1 MFEYLFTDLNIN
13 YYKYS
18 IHLDFTGFWGL
29 VEAIPRLQP
38 STTGGTG
45 HPGLAAGK
53 GWRWEKLPSAD
64 GIMLNSRGERR
75 TETLEGTEVEQQT
88 PDTKGSETRG
98 DQPSC
103 SPHYVNSPRSS
114 VALGDPPCLGG
125 WPLIKINSLH
135 NNIVIVINKISLSI
149 LHAILL

>member
-1 MFEYLFTDLNIN
+1 MNQNTPNPRLALRWPHPCSLPIE
-13 YYKYS
+13 
-18 IHLDFTGFWGL
+18 WGKRGC
-29 VEAIPRLQP
+29 PRLQL

-88 PDTKGSETRG
+88 PDTKGGETRG
-98 DQPSC
+98 D
-103 SPHYVNSPRSS
+103 
-114 VALGDPPCLGG
+114 
-125 WPLIKINSLH
+125 
-135 NNIVIVINKISLSI
+135 
-149 LHAILL
+149 